1 MGELK
6 RHLGLWGATSIGIGA
21 IIGAGIFVL
30 SGVASGL
37 AGPAVILSFVIAGV
51 TAFITAL
58 SSAELSSFI
67 TETGGSYIY
76 TDKAFGKFWGFLVG
90 WMQSFDYIVGAS
102 AISVGF
108 AGYFVYFFGIPP
120 TAQNVIILVAIAMPF
135 VLTLIN
141 LKGIREAAGT
151 NNLMVWLKIAALTL
165 FILLGLFF
173 LLSHGD
179 YSNYHPFFPRGYS
192 GMLSGAA
199 LIFFAFVG
207 FNTVTVISEEIKDP
221 EKNVPKSIIYAFL
234 ICTVLYIGVS
244 TVEVGLVN
252 WKVIGTSDA
261 PLELALTVDTS
272 NIFILKFVSVSAL
285 FATLSAT
292 MASILGG
299 SRALFAMARQRVVP
313 VFLSKISNNGIPTSS
328 VMVTGLAIVLLIVAT
343 KGNLELIA
351 SIFNFGTLLT
361 FFFINLSLLQL
372 RKKMPDANRSFKVPL
387 YPILPLLGMISC
399 FALMFYLKQNAI
411 IAAGVWIAIGVV
423 AYMLNKQRQSA

>member
-1 MGELK
+1 
-6 RHLGLWGATSIGIGA
+6 
-21 IIGAGIFVL
+21 
-30 SGVASGL
+30 
-37 AGPAVILSFVIAGV
+37 
-51 TAFITAL
+51 
-58 SSAELSSFI
+58 
-67 TETGGSYIY
+67 
-76 TDKAFGKFWGFLVG
+76 
-90 WMQSFDYIVGAS
+90 
-102 AISVGF
+102 
-108 AGYFVYFFGIPP
+108 
-120 TAQNVIILVAIAMPF
+120 

-141 LKGIREAAGT
+141 LKGIKEAAGT

-313 VFLSKISNNGIPTSS
+313 LFLSKISNNGIPTSS

>member
-141 LKGIREAAGT
+141 LKGIKEAAGT

-313 VFLSKISNNGIPTSS
+313 QFLSKISNNGIPTSS

>member
-141 LKGIREAAGT
+141 LKGIKEAAGT